1 VYRFK
6 KEFRT
11 LSDVA
16 HPNLVSLY
24 DLVVDAPYCFF
35 TMELIDGVDFLKY
48 VRPSPTL
55 LDEARL
61 RGALAQLAEGV
72 RVLHDAAIAHR
83 DIKPS
88 NVLVDTAGRVAVLD
102 FGLALNSTLSTTET
116 EGRLS
121 GTVAYMAPEQ
131 AAGHRG
137 GAASDC
143 YSIGVMLYQ
152 ALTGQL
158 PHTGSVYEMLVAKQ
172 AQDPAPPLEEH
183 PDLPSDLVAVC
194 MRLLAGTLTIGRA
207 PATSSSC
214 LAERPAARP
223 SRLRDAAPLVGGSR
237 RLTR

>member
-1 VYRFK
+1 MCGR
-6 KEFRT
+6 RT
-11 LSDVA
+11 RTWTRHGCAALS
-16 HPNLVSLY
+16 
-24 DLVVDAPYCFF
+24 
-35 TMELIDGVDFLKY
+35 
-48 VRPSPTL
+48 PSWS
-55 LDEARL
+55 
-61 RGALAQLAEGV
+61 EGV

-88 NVLVDTAGRVAVLD
+88 NVLVDAAGRVAVLD

-158 PHTGSVYEMLVAKQ
+158 PHHRLGLRSPRGQAITGSRVAVGGN
-172 AQDPAPPLEEH
+172 
-183 PDLPSDLVAVC
+183 PDLPPDLVAVC
-194 MRLLAGTLTIGRA
+194 MRLLARNPADRPRSGDIIRLLGGT
-207 PATSSSC
+207 PAT
-214 LAERPAARP
+214 ARR
-223 SRLRDAAPLVGGSR
+223 RLRDAAPLVGREQEIDALNAAFDRCRDGHSITVYVHGPSGMGKTALIAHFLDVAR
-237 RLTR
+237 IANPMR